1 MFVPF
6 VVNADTCDTDKITI
20 KNIDIES
27 KSDNVEELDEAT
39 ANGKNINL
47 NLSMSE
53 VGDNIK
59 YKFVIKNDSNEDFEL
74 DKTSLNLSSDYIN
87 YLFETEDNSN
97 VVKANSSKNVTL
109 RVEYKT
115 EVPEDK
121 FESGSY
127 SDNKTMTFQL
137 SNGKTINV
145 LDTFKNPNTGGQSYI
160 LILVVILMVSG
171 TLYLLLKK
179 KKYTKFMALII
190 VSTIFI
196 PISVYALCKC
206 NIAIDSN
213 IKIMKK
219 SPPQIFNYRIVDDE
233 ITITG
238 YKKELAASDVNYE
251 VIDKNKCENYF
262 EELLLNIDYN
272 YFDKYGEYND
282 ELFNET
288 SVKENASRICSGQKD
303 KYTWTLDN
311 YIYYEVIPS
320 NDYVNAGLNN
330 INIVPKNMITGDDV
344 IIPDHILGLPVT
356 IIDAWSF
363 NGIKLNSV
371 KLPNTLKIIYGGTEE
386 GTFASCGLTHI
397 EFPESLE
404 IIGNNAFTDNELNEV
419 IIPDNVT
426 EIGATAFASNKISK
440 LKLGKNVKEI
450 SFEAF
455 KGNNITTLTI
465 PSSVTSISP
474 EVRAQFVWSR
484 AFAGNPL
491 TSVIIEGKNSADDFD
506 IYRNA
511 NGTPFSWD
519 PNVTCIKDNDENVEN
534 GCIIW
539 KGNN

>member
-1 MFVPF
+1 MMFIPY
-6 VVNADTCDTDKITI
+6 VVNAETCDTDKITI
-20 KNIDIES
+20 ENIAIES
-27 KSDNVEELDEAT
+27 KSDNVEELSQAT

-59 YKFVIKNDSNEDFEL
+59 YKFVIKNDSNEDYEL
-74 DKTSLNLSSDYIN
+74 DKTSLNLNSDYNN

-97 VVKANSSKNVTL
+97 IVKANSSKNVTL

-121 FESGSY
+121 FESGAY

-137 SNGKTINV
+137 SNGNTINV
-145 LDTFKNPNTGGQSYI
+145 PDTFKNPNTGVQSYI
-160 LILVVILMVSG
+160 LILVVLLMVSG

-179 KKYTKFMALII
+179 KKYSKFMALII

-206 NIAIDSN
+206 NITIDSN

-219 SPPQIFNYRIVDDE
+219 SPPQLFNYRIVEDE

-272 YFDKYGEYND
+272 YFDKYGDYND

-288 SVKENASRICSGQKD
+288 SAKENASRICSGQKD

-330 INIVPKNMITGDDV
+330 INIVPK
-344 IIPDHILGLPVT
+344 
-356 IIDAWSF
+356 
-363 NGIKLNSV
+363 K
-371 KLPNTLKIIYGGTEE
+371 Y
-386 GTFASCGLTHI
+386 
-397 EFPESLE
+397 
-404 IIGNNAFTDNELNEV
+404 DNW
-419 IIPDNVT
+419 
-426 EIGATAFASNKISK
+426 
-440 LKLGKNVKEI
+440 
-450 SFEAF
+450 
-455 KGNNITTLTI
+455 
-465 PSSVTSISP
+465 
-474 EVRAQFVWSR
+474 R
-484 AFAGNPL
+484 
-491 TSVIIEGKNSADDFD
+491 
-506 IYRNA
+506 
-511 NGTPFSWD
+511 
-519 PNVTCIKDNDENVEN
+519 
-534 GCIIW
+534 
-539 KGNN
+539 